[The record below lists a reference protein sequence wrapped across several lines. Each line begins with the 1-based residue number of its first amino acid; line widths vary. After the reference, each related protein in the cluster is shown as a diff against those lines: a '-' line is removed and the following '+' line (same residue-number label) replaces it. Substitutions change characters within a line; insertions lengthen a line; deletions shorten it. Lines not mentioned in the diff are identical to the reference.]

1 MEWFCCLQHTGRA
14 LDEAVARTE
23 HAPVMEPY
31 EGERTCQFC
40 DEQATY
46 RIGGET
52 KRILQL
58 HQSVK

>member
-23 HAPVMEPY
+23 YAPVMEPY

-52 KRILQL
+52 K
-58 HQSVK
+58 